1 VSRYRFIEVEKVN
14 HAVRTLCRVLQ
25 VSRAAYYHW
34 SIHPLS
40 AHASTDLVLSNR
52 IAAIHARSRQTY
64 GAPRVHAE
72 LRICGERHSRKRIA
86 RLMRRAG
93 IAGRVP
99 RRYRRTTVY
108 TSEAYTNVLERHGI
122 RSSLSRPGNCWD
134 NAVAESF
141 FSTLKLDL
149 LDRQSWPTRAAAR
162 SAIFEYIEGF
172 YNRERRHTTLGNLS
186 PATIPARCCVLGLAN
201 VSVKPG
207 HAHSTTTPT
216 EMRVLCGGPFANSPG
231 AKGGPQWASFQ

>member
-1 VSRYRFIEVEKVN
+1 MARRGRRKFTDEYKAEVV
-14 HAVRTLCRVLQ
+14 ALVR
-25 VSRAAYYHW
+25 S
-34 SIHPLS
+34 SGKG
-40 AHASTDLVLSNR
+40 
-52 IAAIHARSRQTY
+52 IAAISRDLDLTETAVREWVQRAEVDGGTRN
-64 GAPRVHAE
+64 GLSSAEREELTRLRRQVRVLEEDAPSSRRPRLSHAE

-149 LDRQSWPTRAAAR
+149 LYRHSWPTRAAAR

-186 PATIPARCCVLGLAN
+186 PADHPSTLLCARLSKRVGQTGAR
-201 VSVKPG
+201 SVDD
-207 HAHSTTTPT
+207 HTD
-216 EMRVLCGGPFANSPG
+216 
-231 AKGGPQWASFQ
+231 